1 VTDRLIDISESG
13 AVLSLENGLLSI
25 RPSGQPKQVVPLDEI
40 GALVTS
46 HRDVVFTQSLLAAL
60 GKSGVTV
67 ICCDERHHPAS
78 MLLPLDC
85 HYSQVERFR
94 SQAEAKLPIKKRIW
108 QEIVWAK
115 LEMQGTVLRLLSG
128 DDAGLPQLARRVG
141 SGDPTNLEAT
151 AAQRYW
157 PRLFRD
163 AAFRRGNEDD
173 KRNAMLNYG
182 YAVLRAVTARAV
194 CASGLHPSFG
204 VNHRNRYNA
213 FCLADDL
220 MEPARPLIDYR
231 VVDLCRDW
239 RPDQWDLNKTAKL
252 ALLAAV
258 AGRYESNGEQRTLFD
273 ITARRAQN
281 LAAVL
286 MGEKRSMDCEAIGIA

>member
-1 VTDRLIDISESG
+1 VTDHLIDISESG
-13 AVLSLENGLLSI
+13 AVLSLENGLLAI
-25 RPSGQPKQVVPLDEI
+25 RPSGQPKQIVPLGEI
-40 GALVTS
+40 AALVTS
-46 HRDVVFTQSLLAAL
+46 HRGVVFTQSALAAL
-60 GKSGVTV
+60 GKAGVTV

-85 HYSQVERFR
+85 HYSQAERFR
-94 SQAEAKLPIKKRIW
+94 AQADAKLPVKKRIW
-108 QEIVWAK
+108 QEIVRAK
-115 LEMQGTVLRLLSG
+115 LEMQGRVLRRLNG
-128 DDAGLPQLARRVG
+128 DDAGLPQLARRVR
-141 SGDPTNLEAT
+141 SGDPANLEAT

-163 AAFRRGNEDD
+163 SSFRRGNEGD

-220 MEPARPLIDYR
+220 MEPARPLIDHR

-239 RPDQWDLNKTAKL
+239 RPDQWELNKTAKL

-258 AGRYESNGEQRTLFD
+258 AGRYESNGEERTLFD
-273 ITARRAQN
+273 ITARRAQC
-281 LAAVL
+281 LTAVL